1 MSVSCGIP
9 DFRSRGGIYARLA
22 VDFPDL
28 PDPQAMFDIEYFR
41 RDPRPFF
48 KFAKVCSMFPLVELL
63 KVNIY
68 TSEWI
73 DPVVYDHTLLLKMLY
88 FDVKIPAYVGYSDFK

>member
-1 MSVSCGIP
+1 MSCGIP
-9 DFRSRGGIYARLA
+9 DFRSRDGIYARLA

-48 KFAKVCSMFPLVELL
+48 KFAKVRAVS
-63 KVNIY
+63 KA
-68 TSEWI
+68 T
-73 DPVVYDHTLLLKMLY
+73 
-88 FDVKIPAYVGYSDFK
+88 